1 MGVAQRILYRL
12 SHMHF
17 LFALA
22 DFFFFLLSHLELKL
36 IHIRKYL
43 ISHNNTGCHISVR
56 SGACGPSTSSIH
68 RGREII
74 SHFEVLCDV
83 DQRLLT
89 WSKQNLGHYVLNDG
103 RGRAVQHPHPS
114 TTPPHNPPAHS
125 PSPSSLDS
133 V

>member
-1 MGVAQRILYRL
+1 MAVTQRILYYL
-12 SHMHF
+12 SRMLF
-17 LFALA
+17 LFALT
-22 DFFFFLLSHLELKL
+22 DFFFFFSPAELKL

-43 ISHNNTGCHISVR
+43 ISHNNTGCRVPVC

-89 WSKQNLGHYVLNDG
+89 RSKQNLGHYVLNDG
-103 RGRAVQHPHPS
+103 RGRAVPPPQPFSPLTKLVLS
-114 TTPPHNPPAHS
+114 RLCVEPPHR
-125 PSPSSLDS
+125 L
-133 V
+133 

>member
-1 MGVAQRILYRL
+1 MGVTQCILYYL
-12 SHMHF
+12 SRMHF

-22 DFFFFLLSHLELKL
+22 DFFFPPAELKL

-43 ISHNNTGCHISVR
+43 ISHNNNTGCHIPVR

-89 WSKQNLGHYVLNDG
+89 QSKQNLGHYVLNDG
-103 RGRAVQHPHPS
+103 RGCAVPPPLS
-114 TTPPHNPPAHS
+114 PTPTHNPPAHS